1 MDRNSKWLRWRGL
14 TLVGISGSPIVNGNT
29 DRMVKAVLGK
39 SGKDY
44 VFVNL
49 STLRYDP
56 CRACVHRCAKTN
68 MCPLDDDLKRYLVP
82 ILNSEA
88 LVLGT
93 SVNASN
99 VSAWMFSFL
108 SRLWCF
114 RHVER
119 PLRDKPVL
127 LIASGLFK
135 RSKYRVLANFIEA
148 RLPSENIL
156 GYIYYTTEIPPCF
169 TCGRGNVCKIGALW
183 ELLDRDEERLKNW
196 KLTEDMFKRWEDNP
210 ETVADVDQYAR
221 ILANL

>member
-1 MDRNSKWLRWRGL
+1 M
-14 TLVGISGSPIVNGNT
+14 TLVGVSGSPILNGNT
-29 DRMVKAVLGK
+29 DRIVKAVLEK
-39 SGKDY
+39 SGKDHI
-44 VFVNL
+44 FVNL

-56 CRACVHRCAKTN
+56 CRACAHLCAKTN
-68 MCPLDDDLKRYLVP
+68 VCPLDDDLKPYFEP
-82 ILNSEA
+82 ILKSEA

-93 SVNASN
+93 SVNGSN

-114 RHVER
+114 RHIER
-119 PLRDKPVL
+119 LLRHKSVL
-127 LIASGLFK
+127 LVASGLFK

-169 TCGRGNVCKIGALW
+169 TCGRGKVCKIGGLW
-183 ELLDRDEERLKNW
+183 EMLGRDEERLKNW

-210 ETVADVDQYAR
+210 ETVAEVEQYAKM
-221 ILANL
+221 LANI

>member
-1 MDRNSKWLRWRGL
+1 M
-14 TLVGISGSPIVNGNT
+14 LVGVSGSPILNGNT
-29 DRMVKAVLGK
+29 DRMVKAVLDK
-39 SGKDY
+39 SGRDH

-56 CRACVHRCAKTN
+56 CRACAHLCAKTHI
-68 MCPLDDDLKRYLVP
+68 CPLDDDLKPYFDP

-93 SVNASN
+93 SVNGSN

-119 PLRDKPVL
+119 PLLDKPVL
-127 LIASGLFK
+127 LVASGLFK

-148 RLPSENIL
+148 SLQSENIL
-156 GYIYYTTEIPPCF
+156 GYIYYNSEIPPCF
-169 TCGRGNVCKIGALW
+169 KCGRGYVCKIGGLW
-183 ELLDRDEERLKNW
+183 EMVDRDEEKLKSW
-196 KLTEDMFKRWEDNP
+196 KFTEDMFKRWEDNP
-210 ETVADVDQYAR
+210 ETVAEVEKYAN
-221 ILANL
+221 ILAKI